1 MRDGSPIFWRRA
13 GSQFIAAEPV
23 SAYIGVSSQ
32 PLPGLVRLP
41 LPSPTALL
49 RLGVVNLHLNEHL
62 LHLGE
67 RPSRVSDHIRMAVAG
82 ELRHQLALPRDTK
95 LLVENMLFAYLD
107 RGTTEIELT
116 RRVLLGISVRSLR
129 QKIRLYKNWGEALP
143 DPQRDAT
150 YQMITT

>member
-1 MRDGSPIFWRRA
+1 M
-13 GSQFIAAEPV
+13 
-23 SAYIGVSSQ
+23 
-32 PLPGLVRLP
+32 
-41 LPSPTALL
+41 
-49 RLGVVNLHLNEHL
+49 LNEHL

-116 RRVLLGISVRSLR
+116 QRVFLAFRFAHCARKFGCIEIGA
-129 QKIRLYKNWGEALP
+129 KLYRTRN
-143 DPQRDAT
+143 AT
-150 YQMITT
+150 QLTR